1 MSDQRMRTPLSRVR
15 YLGSAHSGTRHFWH
29 QRVTSVASIPL
40 TIIAIVIVISLIGR
54 NHAATVQVLGSPFVA
69 IAMLL
74 FVITNAYHM
83 YLGMQVIIE
92 DYVHDDQ
99 WKLTMLMTNTF
110 FCVVVGFACCF
121 AILKMS
127 FGV

>member
-1 MSDQRMRTPLSRVR
+1 MRTPLSRVR
-15 YLGSAHSGTRHFWH
+15 HLGSAHSGTQHFWH
-29 QRVTSVASIPL
+29 QRMTSVAAIPL
-40 TIIAIVIVISLIGR
+40 TIIVLFVMISLIGR

-69 IAMLL
+69 ITMLL

-92 DYVHDDQ
+92 DYVHDEQ
-99 WKLTMLMTNTF
+99 WKLTLLMANTF
-110 FCVVVGFACCF
+110 FCFVVGFTCCF